1 MQRNFN
7 KPKPR
12 DYKSEYESYQGTP
25 QAKKDRAQRNKARR
39 MMIKAGKAKKGDGKD
54 VGHVKAMGKGGKSVM
69 SNLQVQD
76 RSANRSFAR
85 GKKSNMLSETSKR
98 EKR

>member
-1 MQRNFN
+1 MQRN
-7 KPKPR
+7 
-12 DYKSEYESYQGTP
+12 YKAEYKAYQGTP

-54 VGHVKAMGKGGKSVM
+54 VGHIKAMGKGGKSVM
-69 SNLQVQD
+69 SNLQVQS
-76 RSANRSFAR
+76 RKQNRSFAR
-85 GKKSNMLSETSKR
+85 DKASNMLSETSKR